1 MSRKGKQPIS
11 IPNGV
16 EIKVAGSKVSVKGP
30 KGTLELEVMKDI
42 AVNIVGQ
49 EIQVSIA
56 DETKQIGNFHGL
68 YRGLIN
74 NMVQGVSTGF
84 EKKLEMQG
92 VGYRASVKGHL
103 LDIQVGLS
111 HPCEKEI
118 PTDIQVKVEK
128 NTGIVITGADK
139 QKVGKFAAEVRA
151 VKPPEP
157 YQGKGIRYV
166 GEHVRRKAGKSAS
179 AKK

>member
-11 IPNGV
+11 IPKGV
-16 EIKVAGSKVSVKGP
+16 EVNVAGSKVSVKGP
-30 KGTLELEVMKDI
+30 KGLLELEVMKDI
-42 AVNIVGQ
+42 DVKIVEH
-49 EIQVSIA
+49 EIQVSVA
-56 DETKQIGNFHGL
+56 DASKGNFHGL

-74 NMVQGVSTGF
+74 NMVQGVSVGF

-92 VGYRASVKGHL
+92 VGYRAAVKGHM

-111 HPCEKEI
+111 HPMEKEI
-118 PTDIQVKVEK
+118 PKDIHVKVEK
-128 NTGIVITGADK
+128 NTAISITGADK

-157 YQGKGIRYV
+157 YQGKGIRYF
-166 GEHVRRKAGKSAS
+166 GEHVRRKAGKAA

>member
-11 IPNGV
+11 IPKGV
-16 EIKVAGSKVSVKGP
+16 EVKIAEQTVSVKGP
-30 KGTLELEVMKDI
+30 KGNLSLDVMKGID
-42 AVNIVGQ
+42 VK
-49 EIQVSIA
+49 IA
-56 DETKQIGNFHGL
+56 DHQVEVAIEDVRSMGNFHGL

-74 NMVQGVSTGF
+74 NMVLGVSTGF

-92 VGYRASVKGHL
+92 VGYRAAVKGHV

-111 HPCEKEI
+111 HPMEI
-118 PTDIQVKVEK
+118 PIPSDLHVKVEK
-128 NTGIVITGADK
+128 NTQIIISGADK
-139 QKVGKFAAEVRA
+139 QKVGKLAAEIRA

-166 GEHVRRKAGKSAS
+166 GEHVRRKAGKAA

>member
-11 IPNGV
+11 IPAGV
-16 EIKVAGSKVSVKGP
+16 EVKIAGTKVAVKGP
-30 KGTLELEVMKDI
+30 KGTLELDVMKGI
-42 AVNIVGQ
+42 AVIIVDN
-49 EIQVSIA
+49 EVQVSIA
-56 DETKQIGNFHGL
+56 DESSKIGNFHGL

-74 NMVQGVSTGF
+74 NMVQGVSVGF

-92 VGYRASVKGHL
+92 VGYRAAVKGNL

-111 HPCEKEI
+111 HPMEKPI
-118 PTDIQVKVEK
+118 PSDIQVKVEK
-128 NTGIVITGADK
+128 NTNISITGADK

-157 YQGKGIRYV
+157 YQGKGIRYA
-166 GEHVRRKAGKSAS
+166 GEHVRRKAGKAA